1 MPRKPSFYWEV
12 ERGVYR
18 TDTGGKTKRFPGIA
32 RDDHARIGIAFDE
45 YLRELDAAERPPEP
59 TVDDLCLLFVKACTS
74 GRGVSARTAR
84 SHKERLTVFS
94 EFAPDEKTP
103 IIGSRPAST
112 LAARDLKNAIRHWE
126 QEGLSGHYRAGI
138 CRSVKAACAWA
149 ATEDG
154 GYILK
159 SNPMA
164 EVRAPATGRSPERY
178 SDRREIAAFLRFL
191 WRRAGASPGI
201 YRRFGRMLALM
212 VRTAWHAGA
221 RPGDLAAAWR
231 DDYDSEPMSITL
243 PPERHKT
250 GRKTGRSRVIF
261 LTPTLVRALNR
272 LLAME
277 GAHPVS
283 IFTHKRGKGSV
294 DHEKDSTCAQKRIE
308 QLQGEPWGKFVTL
321 PNGRPSFITDTGPLC
336 QAIRK
341 IRAEAVAEAKRL
353 KKAKLP
359 TRGLELIQDEGDNRL
374 VLYRLRHTTLSD
386 NLMDDGNPHT
396 VAELHGTS
404 VRMLETTYAHLLK
417 DHLSA
422 TAADLTAKRRA
433 AKGRVAAKGGAVGK

>member
-74 GRGVSARTAR
+74 GRGVSGRTAR

-138 CRSVKAACAWA
+138 CRSVKAAWAWA

-159 SNPMA
+159 ANPMA
-164 EVRAPATGRSPERY
+164 EVRAAATGRSPERY

-191 WRRAGASPGI
+191 WRRAGAAPGI

-231 DDYDSEPMSITL
+231 DDYDPEPMSITL

-261 LTPTLVRALNR
+261 LTPMLVRASIACWRWRTPPGLNLHPQARQGQRRSRER
-272 LLAME
+272 LDVRPKADRAASRRAVGQIRHAAEWPAKLHHRHRAALPGDPE
-277 GAHPVS
+277 DSSRGGRGSQASQEGEAAHARLGAHP
-283 IFTHKRGKGSV
+283 RRRRQPLGS
-294 DHEKDSTCAQKRIE
+294 
-308 QLQGEPWGKFVTL
+308 L
-321 PNGRPSFITDTGPLC
+321 PAAPH
-336 QAIRK
+336 
-341 IRAEAVAEAKRL
+341 RAERQRHGRWQPAHGCRA
-353 KKAKLP
+353 
-359 TRGLELIQDEGDNRL
+359 TRNIGANVGNHVCPFAQRSPVGDCGGSDCETPGGEG
-374 VLYRLRHTTLSD
+374 
-386 NLMDDGNPHT
+386 
-396 VAELHGTS
+396 
-404 VRMLETTYAHLLK
+404 
-417 DHLSA
+417 
-422 TAADLTAKRRA
+422 
-433 AKGRVAAKGGAVGK
+433 